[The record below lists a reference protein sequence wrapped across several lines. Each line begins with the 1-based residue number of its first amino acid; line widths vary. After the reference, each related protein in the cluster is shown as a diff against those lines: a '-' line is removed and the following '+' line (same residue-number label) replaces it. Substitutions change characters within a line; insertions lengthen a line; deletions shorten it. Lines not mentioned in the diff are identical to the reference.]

1 MLCSKIMKWD
11 EYNPEWLAKLAE
23 EQVPEETWLPSA
35 LRQCTRYSIGSKAY
49 YHFVSPENANKPGA
63 EWQFERSIVLED
75 PKEGELVLDILK
87 GNRVGGIE
95 FLLLT

>member
-1 MLCSKIMKWD
+1 
-11 EYNPEWLAKLAE
+11 
-23 EQVPEETWLPSA
+23 
-35 LRQCTRYSIGSKAY
+35 
-49 YHFVSPENANKPGA
+49 VSPENANKPGA